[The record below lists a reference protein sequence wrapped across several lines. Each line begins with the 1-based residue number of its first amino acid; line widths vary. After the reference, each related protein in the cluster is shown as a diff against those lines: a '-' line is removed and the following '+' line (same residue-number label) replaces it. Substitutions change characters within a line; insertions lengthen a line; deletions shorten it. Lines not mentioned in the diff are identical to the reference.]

1 MLRCLLS
8 LTLLLSPRLGLAN
21 EAQEAQE
28 AQGTEVVSSETDS
41 EPQTATQTLELARL
55 AIKQGRYFQA
65 RNLLITLPEP
75 WEPRSR
81 EEANYLLAYTFEKN
95 GESERAKLLYDA
107 GLSRW
112 PDGARRRDTLF
123 RLAESSA
130 ADGNCYHAL
139 RQLKELSTETLT
151 TRDQHKIAI
160 NTGGCWLAQ
169 KRTSKGLRLIEQTLE
184 QMQPSEL
191 VYYQAKAHAHLTQL
205 LFEESRALSFQVRQ
219 RRQLRRLTKRARLI
233 GQAERHVIT
242 IVKLEEPEWI
252 VRGLLTLGDA
262 YEQTALALLAA
273 RPPRRLSDE
282 QEALFHRALQGQ
294 VETLLIKAIRHYERG
309 LDVIMRLQWNT
320 LAKAKL
326 EQQLQRARLRV
337 ETLGSTPSN
346 QP

>member
-1 MLRCLLS
+1 MLRCFLL
-8 LTLLLSPRLGLAN
+8 LTLLLCPLLGLAN
-21 EAQEAQE
+21 ETQGAQEA
-28 AQGTEVVSSETDS
+28 DS

-65 RNLLITLPEP
+65 RNFLITLPEP
-75 WEPRSR
+75 WEPRHR

-95 GESERAKLLYDA
+95 GESERAKFLYDA

-130 ADGNCYHAL
+130 ADGNCDHALEQL
-139 RQLKELSTETLT
+139 RQLSNEALT

-160 NTGGCWLAQ
+160 NTGCCWLSLR
-169 KRTSKGLRLIEQTLE
+169 RTSKGLRLIEQTLQ

-191 VYYQAKAHAHLTQL
+191 AYYQGKAHAHLTQQ
-205 LFEESRALSFQVRQ
+205 LFEDSRSLSFQVRE
-219 RRQLRRLTKRARLI
+219 RRQLRRLTKRASLI
-233 GQAERHVIT
+233 GQAEQHVIA
-242 IVKLEEPEWI
+242 IVKLKEPEWI
-252 VRGLLTLGDA
+252 VRGLLTLADA
-262 YEQTALALLAA
+262 YEQTALALLSA

-282 QEALFHRALQGQ
+282 QEALFRQALQTQ

-309 LDVIMRLQWNT
+309 LDVILRLQWNT
-320 LAKAKL
+320 RVKAKL

-337 ETLGSTPSN
+337 ETLGSTTSD
-346 QP
+346 QH